1 MWHCVHLKEAWC
13 FHPQCQNGPRRWL
26 FCPTCSLKCRTVFFF
41 TSFVVEVPNVQL
53 SLQGHVWV
61 SSGFRKSLLVVT
73 CCVSKSVSLV
83 WKLSEMCSCEVIL
96 FWRHPVLK
104 GILMLLDSRVAPY
117 VESVKLSSM
126 KRPQKWFK
134 TNYSMKC
141 CNVCLSIHYLQL
153 KGLKREVLCC
163 SVIFKLFINISKYSV
178 NHSQGSCMV
187 PWKRV

>member
-26 FCPTCSLKCRTVFFF
+26 FCPTCSLKCRTVIFFF
-41 TSFVVEVPNVQL
+41 YLFYSWSTKCTAVTSRTCM
-53 SLQGHVWV
+53 
-61 SSGFRKSLLVVT
+61 GFRKSLLEVT
-73 CCVSKSVSLV
+73 RCVSKSISLV

-96 FWRHPVLK
+96 FWRHLVLK